1 MIRGD
6 KILEI
11 RNYDLILFEDNTLGI
26 VLDDLK
32 EASRRKIYPGFN
44 TYGGKDIVSINR
56 GGRMYVEEVPNSLK
70 NEDEKKYTVKAI
82 CHNWWRRL
90 TAMGIIDVV
99 SSILMGYAHEDENVL
114 NLIALTSVM
123 KPYKP
128 YEGDCPMWIGFPKA
142 KEMTIAEIEEELGYP
157 VKIIKEE

>member
-1 MIRGD
+1 MIRD

-11 RNYDLILFEDNTLGI
+11 RNYDLILFEDDTLGI
-26 VLDDLK
+26 VLDDFTN
-32 EASRRKIYPGFN
+32 ASYRKIYPGFN
-44 TYGGKDIVSINR
+44 THGKTIISINR
-56 GGRMYVEEVPNSLK
+56 GGRMYADEGLNDLSYEEDRK
-70 NEDEKKYTVKAI
+70 CFKIKAI

-128 YEGDCPMWIGFPKA
+128 YDGDCPMWINFPKV

-157 VKIIKEE
+157 VKIIKEK